1 MALTASQVQRNF
13 AVEAVRGA
21 AVTGSQL
28 QLRPLAVRSAT
39 TTSQTISRD
48 VPDASFGGRVSAARR
63 IREEFTGN
71 IACNLRFDWIN
82 PWLEAWLGEYIRG
95 AKPSAVTLTAALPA
109 NGKTVSLNK
118 AVPVN
123 SVVTFAGPDNT
134 RYTLVGGTGT
144 AMQYNI
150 APARPSG
157 SAQVASGASVT
168 VERAAVDT
176 APGVLVDGNDY
187 RTFLFEDVLLTDEDD
202 PTSKQ
207 YAYTRGV
214 QITGGT
220 LEFPADDLIR
230 FNASYIARGREV
242 IDGKAA
248 NPNKG
253 SRPTTLG
260 LHTPTPLS
268 GTELEVATAGVD
280 TMTIQFEG
288 ATGNTNLTGVNAL
301 VATNFTI
308 GMQPSSAARAQTAV
322 GRNEAI
328 GIAVGAPTASY
339 AASLYYDRNFK
350 KLQGA
355 AETGEQG
362 KITVRIGNE
371 EAGNNKGIEVEFPV
385 ATVQTADY
393 NIPEDS
399 GGDIAVPIQIRPL
412 ATNLTDTQDPYDAE
426 RNTNGSY
433 VIVRVNQDITRW

>member
-82 PWLEAWLGEYIRG
+82 PWLEAWLGEYLRVP
-95 AKPSAVTLTAALPA
+95 KTPSVTLGAALAA
-109 NGKTVSLNK
+109 NAKTVTLSR
-118 AVPVN
+118 AVGIN
-123 SVVTFAGPDNT
+123 SVVTFAGPDT
-134 RYTLVGGTGT
+134 TQYTLVSEATGSNV
-144 AMQYNI
+144 YYI

-157 SAQVASGASVT
+157 SAQVASGAAVT
-168 VERAAVDT
+168 LVRAAPTGSETGNSV
-176 APGVLVDGNDY
+176 PVLVDGNDY
-187 RTFLFEDVLLTDEDD
+187 RTFLFEDVLLTDENN
-202 PTSKQ
+202 PNSKE

-214 QITGGT
+214 QLTGGS

-230 FNASYIARGREV
+230 FNASYIARGRETLN
-242 IDGKAA
+242 A
-248 NPNKG
+248 
-253 SRPTTLG
+253 RPTSMLA
-260 LHTPTPLS
+260 PTPLS
-268 GTELEVATAGVD
+268 ETELEVATAGVD
-280 TMTIQFEG
+280 TVLVEVNG
-288 ATGNTNLTGVNAL
+288 KSGNTHLTGKLPL

-339 AASLYYDRNFK
+339 AATLYYDANYRT
-350 KLQGA
+350 LQQA
-355 AETGEQG
+355 AEAGEQCDI
-362 KITVRIGNE
+362 KVSINNSALA
-371 EAGNNKGIEVEFPV
+371 AGNGITFEFPN
-385 ATVQTADY
+385 ATVQTVDY

-412 ATNLTDTQDPYDAE
+412 ATNLTDTQDMRKAD
-426 RNTNGSY
+426 RNTTGSY
-433 VIVRVNQDITRW
+433 VIVKTGVTISN